1 MWDHRW
7 TRGSFMAEWFREEG
21 SGGLAGCLES
31 TRTLYQG
38 TSAYQEI
45 IVFENPGFGRVLALD
60 GIVQATERDEFIYH
74 EMLVHVPLMVLAA
87 PERVLLIGGGD
98 GGALREIFKHPVR
111 EVTMVELDPQVVEVC
126 RTQLPGL
133 NAGAF
138 DDPRLELL
146 FEDGVAF
153 VAGCE
158 RQFDSIIIDSTDPY
172 PAGPGQAL
180 FSTSFYRDCR
190 RLLGEPGV
198 LVSQCGTP
206 FIYPRPFAQA
216 LSHLGEVFA
225 DTAAYLTAVPS
236 FAGGYSV
243 FAWASP
249 DPGLRRPSQQILTAR
264 LSERGITPRFYTPGF
279 HHAAFTNPGILVMP
293 D

>member
-1 MWDHRW
+1 MSD
-7 TRGSFMAEWFREEG
+7 WFREEG

-31 TRTLYQG
+31 TRTLYQA
-38 TSAYQEI
+38 TSDYQEI
-45 IVFENPGFGRVLALD
+45 VVFENPGFGRVLALD

-74 EMLVHVPLMVLAA
+74 EMLVHVPLMALSA
-87 PERVLLIGGGD
+87 PERVLVIGGGD
-98 GGALREIFKHPVR
+98 GGALREIFKHPV
-111 EVTMVELDPQVVEVC
+111 EQVTMVELDPQVVEAS
-126 RTQLPGL
+126 RAHLPSL
-133 NAGAF
+133 SAGAF

-153 VAGCE
+153 VAGCD
-158 RQFDSIIIDSTDPY
+158 RQFDAIIVDSTDPY
-172 PAGPGQAL
+172 PAGPGQVL
-180 FSTSFYRDCR
+180 FSTPFYRDCS
-190 RLLGEPGV
+190 RLLRAPGV

-216 LSHLGEVFA
+216 LSHLAEVFA

-243 FAWASP
+243 FAWASQ
-249 DPGLRRPSQQILTAR
+249 DPGLRRPSRKTLEAR
-264 LSERGITPRFYTPGF
+264 LRDRCITPGF
-279 HHAAFTNPGILVMP
+279 YNAGFHRAAFANPKTLVMP